1 MSEARRT
8 LTVQDREGLHARPC
22 ARIARAAQK
31 FQSTVT
37 AAYDGRVV
45 DAKSVLELLG
55 LMAAGGEDVE
65 FHAVGDDAAEC
76 LEAVAAAM
84 ADADGKG

>member
-1 MSEARRT
+1 VADARRT
-8 LTVQDREGLHARPC
+8 LTVVDREGLHARPC

-31 FQSTVT
+31 FASTVT

-65 FHAVGDDAAEC
+65 FHAVGDDADAC
-76 LEAVAAAM
+76 LDAVAIAM
-84 ADADGKG
+84 AKSE